1 MIPFMN
7 EDQVKA
13 NITIPQMLRSLWPY
27 ARRHPY
33 LLAISTLSVLGV
45 AISSRFMPFLIG
57 YAIDQGIEKKNMQVL
72 KLAALGFL
80 IAEITHVIFLFGY
93 QYLFQKFGN
102 RMLFYIR
109 EDLLRHTQHLPMSF
123 FNKTPVGRIVTRLTN
138 DTSTLGEVF
147 TDGIINIFTES
158 AILISIVV
166 SMFLISWKLALAT
179 LILSPFFIWGAFQ
192 ITEKIRVIL
201 RDSKKQLS
209 LMNSFATE
217 SLSGIRVV
225 QLFNRVDRSRK
236 HFNGLSGAYRSTL
249 LKSIR
254 HYALMQ
260 PVMNVFNA
268 VTITTALYYGG
279 VLANLHAIAIGALVA
294 FLMHVQDFI
303 SPLREILDKYQE
315 FQNSLTSAERVFQLL
330 EEPEEF
336 DCAGI
341 VAQPLVAEQRGAVEF
356 RNLSFRYEPSLPLVL
371 KDIQLNIKPG
381 SSVALIGRTG
391 SGKTSLV
398 SLLQRFYIPPA
409 ETIFLDGVAIE
420 KIAKQTL
427 HTKIGVV
434 QQDNFIFRGSIRDNV
449 SLGDPSISETRILY
463 ALEQVGFDRFLK
475 RSGRNLDSKVEEK
488 GANLS
493 VGERQLISFA
503 RILAFQPEI
512 LVLDEATSN
521 VDSETERLIQEATRK
536 VIAGRTS
543 LIIAHRLSTIR
554 DCDQIVVLKEGEI
567 QEVGSHQDLMQKGGL
582 YAQLALAGVKFT
594 DTVL

>member
-1 MIPFMN
+1 MSQFMN

-13 NITIPQMLRSLWPY
+13 SITIPQMLRGLWPY

-33 LLAISTLSVLGV
+33 LLTISTLSVLGV
-45 AISSRFMPFLIG
+45 AVSSRLMPTLIG
-57 YAIDQGIEKKNMQVL
+57 YAIDQGIQQKNLQAL
-72 KLAALGFL
+72 RYAALGFL
-80 IAEITHVIFLFGY
+80 VVEITHVLFLFAY
-93 QYLFQKFGN
+93 QFLFQKFGN
-102 RMLFYIR
+102 RLLFYIR
-109 EDLLRHTQHLPMSF
+109 EDLLTHTQHLPMSF

-138 DTSTLGEVF
+138 DTATLGEVF
-147 TDGIINIFTES
+147 TDGIINVFTES
-158 AILISIVV
+158 VVLLSIVV
-166 SMFLISWKLALAT
+166 SMFIISWKLALAT
-179 LILSPFFIWGAFQ
+179 MILSPFFIWGAFQ
-192 ITEKIRVIL
+192 ITQKIRVIL

-209 LMNSFATE
+209 VMNSFATE
-217 SLSGIRVV
+217 CLSGIRVV
-225 QLFNRVDRSRK
+225 QLFNRVERSRK
-236 HFNGLSGAYRSTL
+236 HFNHLSGNYRNTL

-260 PVMNVFNA
+260 PVMNLFNA

-279 VLANLHAIAIGALVA
+279 LLANQNTLALGALVA

-303 SPLREILDKYQE
+303 HPLREILDKYQE

-330 EEPEEF
+330 EEPMEF
-336 DCAGI
+336 DTAAGGTPP
-341 VAQPLVAEQRGAVEF
+341 VVQGNRGAVEF
-356 RNLSFRYEPSLPLVL
+356 RNLNFKYEPSLPWVL
-371 KDIQLNIKPG
+371 KNIHLKIQPG
-381 SSVALIGRTG
+381 SSVALVGRTG

-398 SLLQRFYIPPA
+398 SLLQRFYMPP
-409 ETIFLDGVAIE
+409 ENTVFVDGIAIE
-420 KIAKQTL
+420 QMSKHAL

-449 SLGDPSISETRILY
+449 SLGDPNVSEARILY

-475 RSGRNLDSKVEEK
+475 RSGRTLDSKVEEK

-512 LVLDEATSN
+512 LILDEATSN

-536 VIAGRTS
+536 VIDGRTS

-554 DCDQIVVLKEGEI
+554 DCDSIVVLKDGEI
-567 QEVGSHQDLMQKGGL
+567 QETGSHQELINKGGL
-582 YAQLALAGVKFT
+582 YAQFAVAGVNAT
-594 DTVL
+594 EIVL